1 MIDQVEQRDGY
12 WWPKSDKRCWQ
23 YMLDHD
29 DLPDLVAGLIDPANR
44 KTIVQ
49 AGGNAGYYPKKYATL
64 FETVYTFE
72 PDWLNFYCLNL
83 NVPNPNVIKTQAC
96 LGNER
101 QLVSLNIKEV
111 NRGKNHISGA
121 GIYPVYTIDNIGLT
135 SCSAIQLDIE
145 GYEYFALLG
154 AVETIKSYKPV
165 IVLEMWD
172 QHNNRYGKNINIQT
186 VELLTSLGYKQIDS
200 FHDSDKVFTYQE

>member
-1 MIDQVEQRDGY
+1 MIDEVELRDGY
-12 WWPKSDKRCWQ
+12 WWPKTDQRCWQ
-23 YMLDHD
+23 YMLDHS
-29 DLPDLVAGLIDPANR
+29 DLPSLVANLITPKNR

-49 AGGNAGYYPKKYATL
+49 AGGNAGYYPKKYADL

-83 NVPNPNVIKTQAC
+83 NVPNANVIKNQAC
-96 LGNER
+96 LGNEH
-101 QLVSLNIKEV
+101 QLVNLNIKEV
-111 NRGKNHISGA
+111 NRGKNHISGS
-121 GIYPVYTIDNIGLT
+121 GIYPVYKIDNLGLT

-154 AVETIKSYKPV
+154 AINTINTYKPV
-165 IVLEMWD
+165 IVLEIWD

-186 VELLTSLGYKQIDS
+186 VSLLESLGYKQISS
-200 FHDSDKVFTYQE
+200 FHDSDKVFTYQS